1 MERYLRNHDAISAS
15 EQTLLATKR
24 VLVVGCGGLGGY
36 VIEHLARIGVGHLRV
51 VDGDVFEESN
61 LNRQLLSSTMN
72 LGRPKTL
79 AAQQRVMAINPLVKT
94 EAFQTY
100 LTAENAGELLAGCD
114 LAVDAL
120 DNIPTRLQLQQSAK
134 ESCIPLVHGAV
145 AGWYGRVC
153 VIQPGDDLL
162 DLLCPPGCEL
172 SAEEQQS
179 GTLSFTA
186 ALTAAWQAAEAIKLL
201 LGKPALDGEI
211 LEIDLLRASVEK
223 IKIKKTPN

>member
-1 MERYLRNHDAISAS
+1 MTWQIRSEALLGAEKIKRLQDSHVAIF
-15 EQTLLATKR
+15 
-24 VLVVGCGGLGGY
+24 GLGG
-36 VIEHLARIGVGHLRV
+36 VGSWAAEALVRSGLGQISLI
-51 VDGDVFEESN
+51 DGDTTEESN

-79 AAQQRVMAINPLVKT
+79 AAQQRVRAINPLVET

-100 LTAENAGELLAGCD
+100 LTAENAAELLAGCD

-120 DNIPTRLQLQQSAK
+120 DNMPTRLLLQQAAK
-134 ESCIPLVHGAV
+134 ETSIPLVHGAV

-162 DLLCPPGCEL
+162 DWLCPAGSEL
-172 SAEEQQS
+172 CGQEHQS

-211 LEIDLLRASVEK
+211 LEIDLLRAVVEK
-223 IKIKKTPN
+223 IKINKTPD